1 MLSPAP
7 LESLQQP
14 PNSLASKTPLTH
26 TEVFPLNYSCR
37 SAKLDENLQRR
48 EAAPCK
54 PSSPTAVA
62 VLAPAESPARAR
74 RDSLWPTPDLLL
86 SARGAWSQSGSLI
99 SESAGTPSRVEGAR
113 PSSSGSLGYGRG
125 DKTAPPVPTIVSACR
140 RAWKHSRSESSVVGF
155 ESQFLG
161 KKHTTEERT
170 QEKPTQQHRSLCQ
183 RNAFNFF
190 SPFDKNLPIKCQRFP
205 PSHPPKKYKVW
216 ISETSPS

>member
-62 VLAPAESPARAR
+62 VPAPAESPARAR
-74 RDSLWPTPDLLL
+74 RDSLRPTPDLLL

-125 DKTAPPVPTIVSACR
+125 DKTAP
-140 RAWKHSRSESSVVGF
+140 RSQPSSVLAGEPGNTQGLRALWLGLRASSWGKNTLQRKGPKRNPHNSIDLCAKEMHLTF
-155 ESQFLG
+155 FPLLIKIFL
-161 KKHTTEERT
+161 
-170 QEKPTQQHRSLCQ
+170 
-183 RNAFNFF
+183 
-190 SPFDKNLPIKCQRFP
+190 
-205 PSHPPKKYKVW
+205 
-216 ISETSPS
+216 

>member
-1 MLSPAP
+1 MAGQGGCQGGNCPLLGGGGGSDHGFLGHKHSRGGGREVSVLSPAP

-62 VLAPAESPARAR
+62 VPAPAESPARAR
-74 RDSLWPTPDLLL
+74 RDSLRPTPDLLL

-125 DKTAPPVPTIVSACR
+125 DKTAPPGPNHRQCLQ
-140 RAWKHSRSESSVVGF
+140 ESL
-155 ESQFLG
+155 ETL
-161 KKHTTEERT
+161 
-170 QEKPTQQHRSLCQ
+170 
-183 RNAFNFF
+183 
-190 SPFDKNLPIKCQRFP
+190 
-205 PSHPPKKYKVW
+205 KV
-216 ISETSPS
+216 

>member
-1 MLSPAP
+1 MKTYREERQHHANPPHLQWRRCRLLLTALPGPGGTAFGRHQTFCCLLEEPGHKADLSF
-7 LESLQQP
+7 LSLQ
-14 PNSLASKTPLTH
+14 
-26 TEVFPLNYSCR
+26 
-37 SAKLDENLQRR
+37 
-48 EAAPCK
+48 EA
-54 PSSPTAVA
+54 
-62 VLAPAESPARAR
+62 
-74 RDSLWPTPDLLL
+74 
-86 SARGAWSQSGSLI
+86 
-99 SESAGTPSRVEGAR
+99 PSRVEGSR
-113 PSSSGSLGYGRG
+113 PSSSGSLGYGGG

-205 PSHPPKKYKVW
+205 PSHPPKNTKFGFLKLVQVD
-216 ISETSPS
+216 ETLSLLLLGD